1 MMGSL
6 DLRNSIV
13 HDAGGW
19 GTFDTYVTVVS
30 GCSLASEKVWGT
42 PHRTIFFLG
51 SRVHR
56 VLGMQAGPLSGC
68 MSFPE
73 EPRRMGVI
81 LPWH

>member
-6 DLRNSIV
+6 DLRYSIV

-30 GCSLASEKVWGT
+30 GCSLVSEKVWGT

-56 VLGMQAGPLSGC
+56 VLGMHAGPLSL
-68 MSFPE
+68 SLRLPKDHVFS
-73 EPRRMGVI
+73 RRWV
-81 LPWH
+81 